1 MLFFV
6 LIGIVAGL
14 GLRYLGGVGQTLVWL
29 VIFFQ
34 AGWLGLIFCVM
45 VGAYREAT
53 RNRTK
58 FKMPYGGLT
67 EYAVAVT
74 YFGSG
79 LIGGYWLTLP
89 WSMRETIIMGVILLL
104 VVGATVVY
112 AKRPR

>member
-14 GLRYLGGVGQTLVWL
+14 GLRYLGAVGQILVWL
-29 VIFFQ
+29 VMLFQ
-34 AGWLGLIFCVM
+34 MGWMGLILFTVI
-45 VGAYREAT
+45 GAYREGV
-53 RNRTK
+53 RNQAR